1 MDDLERDL
9 IAGSQ
14 AEHLTTEGCWCRHPR
29 SEHRWDAV
37 RDYRELECLACKGGG
52 ELRGGVNGS
61 GV

>member
-1 MDDLERDL
+1 MDELERDL

-14 AEHLTTEGCWCRHPR
+14 AEHLDTEGCWCRHPR

-52 ELRGGVNGS
+52 E
-61 GV
+61 